1 MSNPSVA
8 AVIIHWNKRELLEQ
22 FLPSVVK
29 STYANLQI
37 ILADNHSDDD
47 SIAWVNKNYPMV
59 QTLVLDQNYGYAGG
73 YNHALKEIKADYY
86 VLLNNDVM
94 VNPSW
99 IEPIITLMEKDEKI
113 AATQPKILQYN
124 KPSHFEYAGAAGG
137 FLDHLGYVFCR
148 GRIFENLEE
157 DLGQY
162 NNSIP
167 VFWASGAC
175 LFIKSK
181 AFHQVNGFDEHF
193 FAHMEEVDL
202 CWRLQLAGYQI
213 WYCGES
219 AVYHL
224 GGSTLQKGNP
234 QKTYLNFRNSL
245 QMMLKNEDT
254 HRLWWL
260 IPVRSTLDLIG
271 SVFFLLNGKPKHS
284 ASVHKA
290 HSDFFF
296 KIKKWWHKRNHIER
310 NVPSNEV
317 KGIYKNAVFFEH
329 FVLRKQK
336 FSDLKNIQNLR

>member
-8 AVIIHWNKRELLEQ
+8 VVIIHWNKRELLEQ
-22 FLPSVVK
+22 FLPSVAA
-29 STYANLQI
+29 STYPNLQI

-47 SIAWVNKNYPMV
+47 SVAWVNKNYPMV

-73 YNHALKEIKADYY
+73 YNHALKEIIADYY

-99 IEPIITLMEKDEKI
+99 IEPMIALLEKDEKI
-113 AATQPKILQYN
+113 AAAQPKILQYN
-124 KPSHFEYAGAAGG
+124 NPEYFEYAGAAGG

-148 GRIFENLEE
+148 GRIFEHLEK
-157 DLGQY
+157 DNGQY
-162 NNSIP
+162 NDSLP

-175 LFIKSK
+175 LFVKSK

-213 WYCGES
+213 WYCGQS

-271 SVFFLLNGKPKHS
+271 SVFFLLNGKPQHS

-296 KIKKWWHKRNHIER
+296 KFKKWWHKRDFIER
-310 NVPSNEV
+310 NVHSNEV

-336 FSDLKNIQNLR
+336 FSDLKNIKNLR